1 MVSGIILSRY
11 QDGLNPNATTRQKIV
26 GGPLYPVADVLPLLT
41 PETVR
46 AWTRGCI
53 ADLQK
58 WSLDSDSLV
67 DLLKL
72 ALSKGRYKGSEWCRN
87 EPNGA
92 WAACDAY
99 TVMERRLNEN
109 TDQYQDTEFYL
120 KFAINKTGQVILVV
134 SSHPSGS

>member
-1 MVSGIILSRY
+1 MVSSIILSRY

-26 GGPLYPVADVLPLLT
+26 GGPLYPVADVLPLLK
-41 PETVR
+41 PETVL
-46 AWTRGCI
+46 AWTKGCI

-72 ALSKGRYKGSEWCRN
+72 ALSKGRYKG
-87 EPNGA
+87 
-92 WAACDAY
+92 Y
-99 TVMERRLNEN
+99 TVMERRFNEN
-109 TDQYQDTEFYL
+109 TYKHQDTEFYL

-134 SSHPSGS
+134 SSHPSDS